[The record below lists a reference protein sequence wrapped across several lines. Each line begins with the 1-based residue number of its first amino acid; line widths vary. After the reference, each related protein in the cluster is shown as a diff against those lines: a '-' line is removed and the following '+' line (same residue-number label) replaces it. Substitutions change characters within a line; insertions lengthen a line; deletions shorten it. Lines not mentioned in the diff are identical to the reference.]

1 MVLIDTLDS
10 NIIPIEAPLNANV
23 WKVEVNEGDQVKPD
37 HVVVIL
43 EAMKLE
49 IAVRPE
55 PAAVG
60 TKVEKVLVQQGDSIE
75 AGKPLLLV
83 RRGAK

>member
-1 MVLIDTLDS
+1 MIDPEIL
-10 NIIPIEAPLNANV
+10 PIEAPLNANI
-23 WKVEVNEGDQVKPD
+23 WKVEINQGDTINQD
-37 HVVVIL
+37 QVVVIL

-49 IAVRPE
+49 IAVRAD

-75 AGKPLLLV
+75 AGKLLML
-83 RRGAK
+83 AKKAASK